1 MKRSGH
7 HGQPGNAF
15 ALAVHARRHAAR
27 PRVVRPAPTP
37 PSSSATIGIAD
48 VVAGLRPARALK
60 LAACCAGLALLLH
73 LGVGAWSASIRPRKK
88 VKTSTTSLA
97 VADTTAPLAEDLP
110 PPPPPPPAPPPPPSS
125 NAPPPP
131 SSAAPSSSTASA
143 APALA
148 GLDPSS
154 FSGTGGG
161 AGGPRVGVGSPFA
174 QPQSTS
180 SAALSAADAPPLVAA
195 RPTTRTPPRYPA
207 SARAAGTTGVVVV
220 QIHIDET
227 GAVDDV
233 RVVESTPPGVFDEA
247 AIESVRSWHFEP
259 ATSAGRPTASWVRQT
274 IRFTLE
280 QT

>member
-1 MKRSGH
+1 MKRPGH
-7 HGQPGNAF
+7 PGGAF

-27 PRVVRPAPTP
+27 PRVARPAPVP
-37 PSSSATIGIAD
+37 PSSSATIGIND
-48 VVAGLRPARALK
+48 VVVGLRPPRALT
-60 LAACCAGLALLLH
+60 LAASSALVALLLH
-73 LGVGAWSASIRPRKK
+73 VGVGAWSASIRPRTKA
-88 VKTSTTSLA
+88 KTTTTSLA

-110 PPPPPPPAPPPPPSS
+110 PPPPPQQAPPPPPSS

-131 SSAAPSSSTASA
+131 SSSAPVSSTAAA

-154 FSGTGGG
+154 FSGSGAG

-174 QPQSTS
+174 QPQSS
-180 SAALSAADAPPLVAA
+180 STNASTTADKGPPLVAA
-195 RPTTRTPPRYPA
+195 RPTTRTPPRYPTA
-207 SARAAGTTGVVVV
+207 ARAAGTTGVVVV
-220 QIHIDET
+220 QIHIDDT

-259 ATSAGRPTASWVRQT
+259 ATSGGRAVASWVRQT